1 MGFFT
6 LVLAGVG
13 FILIGMWESLLSSS
27 QPPKLDQ
34 SSITPGTRP
43 GRKYP
48 YSSPLTFFS
57 IALLSFFFICN
68 SLYSL
73 IDAVNSKD
81 RVGSPLQLQMLATAF
96 LFLLYAVLGLL
107 MKFTDSVPLP
117 SSFLSLICLFAFAEE
132 FLLFYLQRKDT
143 VGIENRYFDMMLVPI
158 TICLF
163 STVLEL
169 KSPKSKLPRLA
180 RGIGL
185 ILHGTWFLQMGLSF
199 FSSWMVHGCSLYEK
213 SRGNYT
219 VRCKG
224 HPEYHR
230 GRAIATLQ
238 FNCHL
243 AFLVVLVVAAFSI
256 ISRRNGGQGGSE
268 QYRPIGAETHSL
280 DLTGQFSLDSDD
292 DEIKGEESMEKQKPA
307 AIEMGANGHGL
318 HE

>member
-27 QPPKLDQ
+27 QTPKLDQ

-81 RVGSPLQLQMLATAF
+81 RVGSPLQLQVLATAF

-107 MKFTDSVPLP
+107 MKFTDSIPLP

-169 KSPKSKLPRLA
+169 KSPKSNLPRLA
-180 RGIGL
+180 RGIG
-185 ILHGTWFLQMGLSF
+185 
-199 FSSWMVHGCSLYEK
+199 LYEK

-238 FNCHL
+238 FNFHL

-280 DLTGQFSLDSDD
+280 DLTGQFSLASDD

-307 AIEMGANGHGL
+307 AIEMGANGHGS
-318 HE
+318 H